1 MGLATSVSRLKDSK
15 AKSKVVILLTDGE
28 NNSGFIDPMTAVE
41 IAKESN
47 VKVYTI
53 GVGSYGTAP
62 YPTKDIFNRDTYVNI
77 EVKIDEELLITIGE
91 STGGMYFRADSKDKL
106 ELIYEKIEA
115 LERTELEELKFYNH
129 EEKFEFLA
137 LVALV
142 LLVLEFILQYTV
154 LKNIA

>member
-1 MGLATSVSRLKDSK
+1 M
-15 AKSKVVILLTDGE
+15 
-28 NNSGFIDPMTAVE
+28 
-41 IAKESN
+41 
-47 VKVYTI
+47 
-53 GVGSYGTAP
+53 
-62 YPTKDIFNRDTYVNI
+62 
-77 EVKIDEELLITIGE
+77 ITIGE

-115 LERTELEELKFYNH
+115 LEKTELEELKFYNH
-129 EEKFEFLA
+129 EEKFELLA

>member
-1 MGLATSVSRLKDSK
+1 M
-15 AKSKVVILLTDGE
+15 
-28 NNSGFIDPMTAVE
+28 
-41 IAKESN
+41 
-47 VKVYTI
+47 YTI
-53 GVGSYGTAP
+53 GVGSYGKAP

-115 LERTELEELKFYNH
+115 LEKTELEELKFYNH

-142 LLVLEFILQYTV
+142 LLVFEFILQYTV